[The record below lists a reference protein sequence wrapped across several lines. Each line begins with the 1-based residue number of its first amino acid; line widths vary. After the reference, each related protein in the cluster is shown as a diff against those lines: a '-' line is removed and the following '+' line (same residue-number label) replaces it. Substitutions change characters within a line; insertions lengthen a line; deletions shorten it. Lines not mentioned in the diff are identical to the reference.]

1 MATRRKYDFER
12 LNAYCE
18 ENSVTLLEDYSNSN
32 LTITSIIKGGC
43 IYENCKNEFNKLFR
57 ELENTGAYCVN
68 CIKIKKW
75 RHWRKP

>member
-1 MATRRKYDFER
+1 MAKRRKYDFER

-43 IYENCKNEFNKLFR
+43 IYENCKNEFVD
-57 ELENTGAYCVN
+57 GDVN
-68 CIKIKKW
+68 VFTERQMCFDQKQNSS
-75 RHWRKP
+75 